1 MVCGGVRHCWHQ
13 VVQCHIMQVRSA
25 EAPESIL
32 SQKGRHPESCLF
44 QQVCTGIL
52 KFKSVFLYGFNKT
65 IVAVAGGS

>member
-25 EAPESIL
+25 EAPEFIL

-44 QQVCTGIL
+44 QQMYRYTEIQVCVSL
-52 KFKSVFLYGFNKT
+52 WL
-65 IVAVAGGS
+65 